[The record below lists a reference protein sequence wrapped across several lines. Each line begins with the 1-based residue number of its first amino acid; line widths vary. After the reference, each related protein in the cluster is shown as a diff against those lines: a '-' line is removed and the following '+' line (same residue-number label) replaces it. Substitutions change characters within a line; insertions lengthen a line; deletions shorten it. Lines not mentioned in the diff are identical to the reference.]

1 MNKYVVKLYARAYRD
16 LDGIYTYIAENL
28 LEPDT
33 ALNMADELESAI
45 FSLEQLPE
53 RGAVRRA
60 GAYANGN
67 YRQLFVKNYTEKTAP
82 KNGLSFF
89 PLERK
94 KDVSADK
101 VLRQIC
107 VYVKQSMTQENP
119 PQRWLCGGRKRGSGI
134 EI

>member
-1 MNKYVVKLYARAYRD
+1 MDKYVVQLYARAYRD

-67 YRQLFVKNYTEKTAP
+67 YRQLFVKNYAVIYRVLKQ
-82 KNGLSFF
+82 
-89 PLERK
+89 K
-94 KDVSADK
+94 KEVHI
-101 VLRQIC
+101 VTVRYIPR
-107 VYVKQSMTQENP
+107 NF
-119 PQRWLCGGRKRGSGI
+119 
-134 EI
+134 